1 MKKAAYLS
9 DIADNM
15 SLYGGK
21 SPLYRDFSWLCKITD
36 SGKNFYLTN
45 VRQNDTIV
53 FIGDT
58 TVSVG
63 RTARH
68 ISGNNY

>member
-21 SPLYRDFSWLCKITD
+21 SPLYRDFSLLCKITD
-36 SGKNFYLTN
+36 NRKKFHLTN

-53 FIGDT
+53 FIGNT
-58 TVSVG
+58 TVSVR
-63 RTARH
+63 RTETYENS
-68 ISGNNY
+68 IN